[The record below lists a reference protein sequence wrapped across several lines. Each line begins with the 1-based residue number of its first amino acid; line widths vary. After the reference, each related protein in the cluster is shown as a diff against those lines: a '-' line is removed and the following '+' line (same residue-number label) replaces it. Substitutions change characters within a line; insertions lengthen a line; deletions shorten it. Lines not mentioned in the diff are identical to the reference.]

1 MITFTFLINKD
12 EVALGLDFAYLLP
25 LESEKYIQF
34 SEKSCRKIK
43 TKIPYCS
50 SLTNK

>member
-12 EVALGLDFAYLLP
+12 EIALGLDFVYLLP
-25 LESEKYIQF
+25 LECKKYSQF

-50 SLTNK
+50 NLTNK